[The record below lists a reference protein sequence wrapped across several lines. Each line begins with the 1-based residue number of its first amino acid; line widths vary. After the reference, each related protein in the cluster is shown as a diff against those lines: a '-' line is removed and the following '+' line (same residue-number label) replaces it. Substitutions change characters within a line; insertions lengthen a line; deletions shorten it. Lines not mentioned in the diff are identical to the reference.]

1 MALDKTK
8 PFGTVYAVD
17 TSIKH
22 KYEQGDKYFN
32 AQGLEVD
39 PNTGAVLED
48 MYADLKLP
56 EIKMRL
62 DALDVDYSGIT
73 KKDDLLALLKDEE
86 KAEAA
91 A

>member
-8 PFGTVYAVD
+8 PYGTVYAVD
-17 TSIKH
+17 TSIKY
-22 KYEQGDKYFN
+22 KFEQGGKFFN

-39 PNTGAVLED
+39 PKTGAILED
-48 MYADLKLP
+48 PYAD
-56 EIKMRL
+56 IKVPAIKARL

-73 KKDDLLALLKDEE
+73 KREDLLSLLKDEE